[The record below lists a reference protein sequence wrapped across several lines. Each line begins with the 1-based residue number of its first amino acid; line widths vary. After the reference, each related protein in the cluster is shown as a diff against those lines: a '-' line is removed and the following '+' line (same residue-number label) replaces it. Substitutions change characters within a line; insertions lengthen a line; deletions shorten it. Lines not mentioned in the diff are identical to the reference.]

1 MAGNV
6 SEWTE
11 SEAKDGKRIIKG
23 GNYMA
28 PVKTLESSS
37 ESAPDKKISTLGFR
51 TVSKKLR

>member
-37 ESAPDKKISTLGFR
+37 ESTPDKKINTLGFR